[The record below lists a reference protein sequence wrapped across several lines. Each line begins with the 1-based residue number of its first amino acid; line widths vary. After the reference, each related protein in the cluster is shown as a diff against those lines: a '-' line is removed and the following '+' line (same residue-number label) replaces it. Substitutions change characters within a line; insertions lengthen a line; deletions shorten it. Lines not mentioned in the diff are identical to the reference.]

1 MISSLNEVDAAMKR
15 LEGKVAVVTG
25 GGTGIG
31 RGIAAA
37 MAGEGAH
44 VFVCGRRLDR
54 IQKTAADIQ
63 AAGGFT
69 RALQVDVTREQDVEQ
84 LVRAVIDAAGRIDIL
99 VNNAG
104 VFEGGSLQEMR
115 VDEWDQVMG
124 VNLRGPFLMTR
135 LVLPAMRQQRS
146 GHILNISSES
156 GIEYYLGDAAYGVS
170 KHALNDF
177 GEFVQREVQGFNI
190 RVNTI
195 CPGMVVT
202 EMTEKSSGLDQSKCL
217 YPEDIADL
225 AIWLL
230 TRRENIKIG
239 TPILIQTM
247 LNPWE

>member
-1 MISSLNEVDAAMKR
+1 MKR
-15 LEGKVAVVTG
+15 LDGKVSIITG

-31 RGIAAA
+31 RGIAIALA
-37 MAGEGAH
+37 EEGAS
-44 VFVCGRRLDR
+44 VYICGRRLDR
-54 IQKTAADIQ
+54 IQRTASEIQ
-63 AAGGFT
+63 AAGGYAQ
-69 RALQVDVTREQDVEQ
+69 ALQADVTSVTDVER
-84 LVRAVIDAAGRIDIL
+84 LVREVLNAFGRVDIL

-104 VFEGGSLQEMR
+104 ISEGGPMDEMR
-115 VDEWDQVMG
+115 VDEWDQVLG
-124 VNLRGPFLMTR
+124 VNLRGPFLTTR
-135 LVLPAMRQQRS
+135 AVLPAMRQQRS
-146 GHILNISSES
+146 GHIINISSES
-156 GIEYYLGDAAYGVS
+156 GIEYYPGDAAYGVS

-177 GEFVQREVQGFNI
+177 GEFIQREVQEFNI

-202 EMTEKSSGLDQSKCL
+202 EMTENSIGLDQAKCL